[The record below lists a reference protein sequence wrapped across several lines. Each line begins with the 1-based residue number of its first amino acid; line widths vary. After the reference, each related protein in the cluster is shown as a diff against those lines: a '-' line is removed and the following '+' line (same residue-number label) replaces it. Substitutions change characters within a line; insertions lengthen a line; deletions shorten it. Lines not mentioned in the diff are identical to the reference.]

1 MKLSRKVEEQMEA
14 SKMQR
19 VSKEVFIEFLKRNEE
34 YNNVI
39 KKKQEI
45 MKQKANNYDLKT
57 GDKLFSPKIT
67 DNKFEQIFHKN
78 ASNKNILISPK
89 NA

>member
-1 MKLSRKVEEQMEA
+1 MRLIRKVEQQMEA
-14 SKMQR
+14 SKMKK
-19 VSKEVFIEFLKRNEE
+19 VSKEAFIEFLKRNEE

-39 KKKQEI
+39 KKKHEI

-57 GDKLFSPKIT
+57 GEKLFSPKIT
-67 DNKFEQIFHKN
+67 DNKFENFFHKN

-89 NA
+89 NI